1 MGSLHTRHRAP
12 AHARLDGGGLTL
24 LTSWRM
30 EDTAHAEMPAPTARQ
45 GRGPAFGADLVGQGS
60 WLSIIVWLVL
70 LSGPLAVVITA
81 AFLAPAAEGHGT
93 HTQLGLP
100 PCGFLVY
107 TGYPCPGCGLTT
119 AFAHMVRF
127 EVVGAFHSN
136 PFGIPLFLCTLAM
149 IPLGVLGIVR
159 RMPVVDT
166 LDRLHAEK
174 IAIVLSVLSI
184 GVWLTKVAMQ
194 YFAA

>member
-1 MGSLHTRHRAP
+1 
-12 AHARLDGGGLTL
+12 
-24 LTSWRM
+24 M
-30 EDTAHAEMPAPTARQ
+30 EDTAPAEMPAPGVRQ

-60 WLSIIVWLVL
+60 WLSNLVWLVL

-149 IPLGVLGIVR
+149 IPLGVFAIVR